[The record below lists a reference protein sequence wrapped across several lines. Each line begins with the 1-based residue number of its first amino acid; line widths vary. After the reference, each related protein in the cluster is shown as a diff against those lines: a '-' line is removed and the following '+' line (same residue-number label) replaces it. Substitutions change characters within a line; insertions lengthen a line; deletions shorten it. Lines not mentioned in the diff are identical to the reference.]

1 MALELLSYAH
11 LVPAVIPV
19 ADAFTG
25 GTSTEAV
32 SLRDYTRAACI
43 IQTGAIEDAGI
54 SNLITVEACTSA
66 AGAGATAMAFRHRTM
81 LYSTT
86 VDTWGALTAAAAT
99 GHNFADVAAN
109 GVANVCW
116 YIDITADEVEA
127 ALPGATFVRVTI
139 AETANKTITAS
150 GLWIL
155 TGARYPQA
163 IPATAI
169 A

>member
-1 MALELLSYAH
+1 MALELLSVAH
-11 LVPAVIPV
+11 LVPALIPV

-25 GTSTEAV
+25 GTSTEAIN
-32 SLRDYTRAACI
+32 LRDYARAGCI

-66 AGAGATAMAFRHRTM
+66 AGAGATAMAFRRRTC

-86 VDTWGALTAAAAT
+86 VDTWGALTDVTAS
-99 GHNFADVAAN
+99 GYNFAVNNA
-109 GVANVCW
+109 VANACW
-116 YIDITADEVEA
+116 YVEVTAAEVEA

-155 TGARYPQA
+155 SGPRYPQGV
-163 IPATAI
+163 PATAI